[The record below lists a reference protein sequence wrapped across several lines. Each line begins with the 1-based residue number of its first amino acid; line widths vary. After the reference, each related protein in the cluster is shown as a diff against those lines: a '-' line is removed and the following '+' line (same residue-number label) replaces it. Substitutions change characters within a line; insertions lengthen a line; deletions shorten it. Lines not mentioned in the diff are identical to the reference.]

1 MPGEVHSRGRTG
13 RSQRLGLHRGPE
25 QTPSWPPALES
36 CARSSG
42 CVSPALRE
50 CDTTES
56 PHERLRSAAEPPVR
70 PGGAVTAPARQ
81 EGTAV
86 RTGRRAAEN
95 DSAEAEQ
102 RAGLSAH
109 VRDCCGT
116 SRGRS
121 QRAGLGGA
129 RRVGR
134 GRGYCGCQLQGK
146 ELELCKS
153 GLVTKSSVTEVVS
166 LAHCPL
172 ESNLWGIILRS
183 PDIPQRSSLTQVI
196 S

>member
-1 MPGEVHSRGRTG
+1 MPGEVRSPGRTG
-13 RSQRLGLHRGPE
+13 RPQRLGLHREPE

-42 CVSPALRE
+42 CVSPSLRE

-56 PHERLRSAAEPPVR
+56 PHERLQSAAESPVR
-70 PGGAVTAPARQ
+70 PGGAVTAPARRA
-81 EGTAV
+81 GTAV

-116 SRGRS
+116 SRGRC

-134 GRGYCGCQLQGK
+134 GRGGVAARLMWLPAAGQGAGA
-146 ELELCKS
+146 S
-153 GLVTKSSVTEVVS
+153 QNQG
-166 LAHCPL
+166 
-172 ESNLWGIILRS
+172 W
-183 PDIPQRSSLTQVI
+183 
-196 S
+196 

>member
-1 MPGEVHSRGRTG
+1 MPSR
-13 RSQRLGLHRGPE
+13 
-25 QTPSWPPALES
+25 PPALES
-36 CARSSG
+36 RVRSSG

-70 PGGAVTAPARQ
+70 PGGAVPAPARRA
-81 EGTAV
+81 GTAV
-86 RTGRRAAEN
+86 RTGLRAAEN

-109 VRDCCGT
+109 VHDCCGT

-134 GRGYCGCQLQGK
+134 GRGGGCCEANVAASCRARSFAK
-146 ELELCKS
+146 T
-153 GLVTKSSVTEVVS
+153 GLVTKSSATEVVS

-172 ESNLWGIILRS
+172 ESSLWGTALGS
-183 PDIPQRSSLTQVI
+183 QDGLERSSLSQVI
-196 S
+196 A